1 MLDQAGIMIAPIST
15 RNIDII
21 IAAGRIIT
29 ATYGSNITT
38 KGLQPKNWTA

>member
-21 IAAGRIIT
+21 IATGRVIT
-29 ATYGSNITT
+29 GTYGSFITT
-38 KGLQPKNWTA
+38 KGLQPKSWTT